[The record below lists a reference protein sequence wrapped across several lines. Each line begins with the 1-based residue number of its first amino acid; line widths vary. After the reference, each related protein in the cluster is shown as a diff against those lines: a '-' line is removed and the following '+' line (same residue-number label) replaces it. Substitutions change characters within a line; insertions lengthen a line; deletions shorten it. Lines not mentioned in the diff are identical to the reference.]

1 MKINEVMK
9 ETGLTKKAI
18 YYYEEVGLIKPN
30 KDEENNYRIYA
41 IDDINRLITIH
52 TLRKLDFSIK
62 DIQLVLLTKE
72 DFKQALKKQLRF
84 YNCEIERFNKSKVV
98 LEKFIDEGKCLNV
111 DNLKLLVQ
119 DLEEVSKNN
128 PGYMQKELD
137 RMLPGNLGKM
147 FAIYYGQFLDEPLD
161 TKEKEKAWLELI
173 SFLDS
178 QEDIQYSDDIKEL
191 IDKMFGKYSEEELL
205 KLSEKT
211 KKIANNILEKTAEA
225 SDSMKSEMKVKIEE
239 YEKTPQYQDFL
250 KFQKFTALNLVPIF
264 KEVDKYVSV
273 LSMRFDKYN
282 KILKSSTENK

>member
-1 MKINEVMK
+1 M
-9 ETGLTKKAI
+9 
-18 YYYEEVGLIKPN
+18 IKPN

-211 KKIANNILEKTAEA
+211 KKIANNILEKTAEV
-225 SDSMKSEMKVKIEE
+225 SDSMKSEIKVKIEE